1 VREHSIDDPDES
13 LVLRIG
19 QGDELAAR
27 QLMQCHLPNIVAIGY
42 RLLGTRQDAEDL
54 AQEVFLKVWLNA
66 AKWQPGRAKFSTW
79 IHRVAVNLC
88 LDRLRKKRELL
99 VETVP
104 EQIDQ
109 TPPVV
114 DKMVGQQTA
123 DHVQR
128 AVSELPE
135 RQRAAITL
143 CHFQDL
149 GNIEAADIMGVSVEA
164 LESLLSR
171 GRRRLRQLLIE
182 DRDELLR
189 M

>member
-1 VREHSIDDPDES
+1 
-13 LVLRIG
+13 
-19 QGDELAAR
+19 
-27 QLMQCHLPNIVAIGY
+27 MQCHLPNIIAIGY
-42 RLLGTRQDAEDL
+42 RLLGTRQDAEDV
-54 AQEVFLKVWLNA
+54 AQEVFLKVWLHATN
-66 AKWQPGRAKFSTW
+66 WQPGRAKFSTW
-79 IHRVAVNLC
+79 IHRVTLNLC
-88 LDRLRKKRELL
+88 FDRLRKKSELL
-99 VETVP
+99 VETIP

-109 TPPVV
+109 APLAVER
-114 DKMVGQQTA
+114 MVGQQTA
-123 DHVQR
+123 DQVHG

-149 GNIEAADIMGVSVEA
+149 GNIEAADIMGISVEA

-171 GRRRLRQLLIE
+171 GRRRLRQLLVE